1 MIGQSLTSNKSTKK
15 EKMII
20 LPNVN
25 IYRVE
30 YENPWP
36 PNVGAMTFY
45 AAGHSIEEVIQEL
58 CISQNIN
65 PSLVRERAVI
75 SKLHC
80 ITSALLDKLITQN
93 LEMYNKRKA
102 LQKKK
107 YDEFIEKNPTKPS
120 NVSKVNNDINI
131 FSVLD

>member
-1 MIGQSLTSNKSTKK
+1 M
-15 EKMII
+15 MVI

-36 PNVGAMTFY
+36 PNVGPRTFY
-45 AAGHSIEEVIQEL
+45 AAGHTIEEVIQEL

-80 ITSALLDKLITQN
+80 LTSTLLDKLITQN
-93 LEMYNKRKA
+93 LDKYNKRKA

-107 YDEFIEKNPTKPS
+107 HEDYIEKNKEKPVNS
-120 NVSKVNNDINI
+120 SKVNDDINI

>member
-1 MIGQSLTSNKSTKK
+1 MV
-15 EKMII
+15 I

-36 PNVGAMTFY
+36 PNVGPRTFY

-80 ITSALLDKLITQN
+80 LTSTLLDKLITQN
-93 LEMYNKRKA
+93 LEMYNKRKE
-102 LQKKK
+102 LQKIK
-107 YDEFIEKNPTKPS
+107 YDEFMDKNPTKPVNS
-120 NVSKVNNDINI
+120 SKVNDDINI
-131 FSVLD
+131 FSVLN

>member
-1 MIGQSLTSNKSTKK
+1 MV
-15 EKMII
+15 I
-20 LPNVN
+20 LSNVN

-36 PNVGAMTFY
+36 PNVGPRTFY
-45 AAGHSIEEVIQEL
+45 AAGHTIEEVIQEF

-80 ITSALLDKLITQN
+80 LTSTLLDKLITQN
-93 LEMYNKRKA
+93 LELYNKRKA

-107 YDEFIEKNPTKPS
+107 YNEFMDKNQTKPS
-120 NVSKVNNDINI
+120 NVSKVNDDINI
-131 FSVLD
+131 FTVLD

>member
-1 MIGQSLTSNKSTKK
+1 MV
-15 EKMII
+15 I
-20 LPNVN
+20 LPNVV

-36 PNVGAMTFY
+36 PNVGAKTFY
-45 AAGHSIEEVIQEL
+45 AAGHTIEEVIQEL

-65 PSLVRERAVI
+65 PSLVRSKAVI

-80 ITSALLDKLITQN
+80 LTSTLLDILISQN

-107 YDEFIEKNPTKPS
+107 YDEYLEKHPDKP
-120 NVSKVNNDINI
+120 VNSSQVVDNHKI

>member
-1 MIGQSLTSNKSTKK
+1 MV
-15 EKMII
+15 I

-36 PNVGAMTFY
+36 PNVGARTFY
-45 AAGHSIEEVIQEL
+45 AAGHTIEEVIQEL

-80 ITSALLDKLITQN
+80 LTSTLLDKLITQN

-107 YDEFIEKNPTKPS
+107 YDEFIEKNPDET
-120 NVSKVNNDINI
+120 SKCQQ
-131 FSVLD
+131 SE